1 MENTIND
8 GKIKLIKMAV
18 KEWWNEDMTSSEAM
32 FIISAILSIQK
43 PPSKECTEWA
53 KETINSYNSVG
64 GYD

>member
-8 GKIKLIKMAV
+8 RKIKLIKMAV

-53 KETINSYNSVG
+53 KKVINDHEG
-64 GYD
+64 G